1 MKRFQLAALA
11 GLISVS
17 VGALVGCQSTEKE
30 SEQHAFEMTTHASQN
45 VYQVQFQSAA
55 HFSQQATL
63 LSGTVAEFC
72 LSVGLEESSEQALAE
87 QSLKNQWHQTMLAW
101 MAIQGQERGPEQALE
116 QSWNVQFWP
125 DKKNTTGR
133 KMSAITKQDKAW
145 SAEEISEQSVTVQGL
160 GAIEWLLY
168 DPASKVREVASVCQ
182 TGSAIAENLA
192 NNAETIHRAWTT
204 NPWTE
209 LDDKQWQSEYMS
221 LLSNQLEYSLKK
233 MSRPLANFG
242 KPRPYFAESWR
253 SETSLNNLSANI
265 AALQT
270 LYLAE
275 GQGLDQILREDGH
288 AQLADS
294 ILGQFESMRET
305 WPDEQSM
312 FELLKS
318 KQGTKFVYAQYNKL
332 EQLNYLIREEAA
344 IKLGIVIGFNAT
356 DGD

>member
-1 MKRFQLAALA
+1 MKRFQLTALAALF
-11 GLISVS
+11 SVS

-30 SEQHAFEMTTHASQN
+30 QDKQTFEMTTHASQN

-55 HFSQQATL
+55 YFAQQATL
-63 LSGTVAEFC
+63 LNGTFSEFC
-72 LSVGLEESSEQALAE
+72 ASLDSEDGSEHVLKE
-87 QSLKNQWHQTMLAW
+87 QSLKQQWHETMLAW

-145 SAEEISEQSVTVQGL
+145 SAAEISEQSVTVQGL

-168 DPASKVREVASVCQ
+168 DPASKVREVVSVCQ
-182 TGSAIAENLA
+182 TGNAITENLA
-192 NNAETIHRAWTT
+192 NNAETIHRAWAS
-204 NPWTE
+204 NPWTD

-265 AALQT
+265 MALQT
-270 LYLAE
+270 LYLAN
-275 GQGLDQILREDGH
+275 GQGLDRILREEGH
-288 AQLADS
+288 AALADS
-294 ILGQFESMRET
+294 ILGQFESMLET